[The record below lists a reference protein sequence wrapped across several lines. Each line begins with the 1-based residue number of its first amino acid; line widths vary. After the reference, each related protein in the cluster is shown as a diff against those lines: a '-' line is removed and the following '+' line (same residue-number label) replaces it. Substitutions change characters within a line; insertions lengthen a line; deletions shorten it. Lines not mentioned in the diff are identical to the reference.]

1 MRLVSDTQPA
11 GNTIAATVHSW
22 FLSFV
27 CSAGS
32 FWISVTKQPTWTAKT
47 DLRRSSCDLR
57 WVRVP
62 EDPAQFEGAFFRM
75 ASEDSV
81 RIQSFL
87 VSLPLCSLPSLRK
100 PFCIAC
106 SRREISSK
114 TCQRHLTAGAS
125 LSGVALR
132 QICSALCCCFTLQPA
147 QKVSRNFSVSFLSTS
162 SNDLLFKL
170 AIGKMKWGNP
180 NQALRAG
187 AEDGDT
193 ELSRADPPAEEQ
205 RETHTH
211 SQTSRKTRVGPC
223 PGDLPGALLQSC
235 LLCLGH
241 RSLHLCRNH
250 SA

>member
-1 MRLVSDTQPA
+1 
-11 GNTIAATVHSW
+11 
-22 FLSFV
+22 
-27 CSAGS
+27 
-32 FWISVTKQPTWTAKT
+32 
-47 DLRRSSCDLR
+47 
-57 WVRVP
+57 
-62 EDPAQFEGAFFRM
+62 M

-193 ELSRADPPAEEQ
+193 ELSRADPQQLLTCFSWGNPYKSLLIPGGGRHFIAK
-205 RETHTH
+205 RTN
-211 SQTSRKTRVGPC
+211 KT
-223 PGDLPGALLQSC
+223 
-235 LLCLGH
+235 
-241 RSLHLCRNH
+241 
-250 SA
+250 